1 MSSKK
6 AHMQDAIN
14 IKHASPLP
22 MNVVLHKLDIFSLS
36 ICKKRRLQYGRFAD
50 DCTIGTG
57 VNSDSL
63 ALHIITQFS
72 QFIKS
77 ELGGLYFWVKL
88 IKKVGCI
95 LGENQRQFPP

>member
-1 MSSKK
+1 MSSKQ

-14 IKHASPLP
+14 IKHDSPLL
-22 MNVVLHKLDIFSLS
+22 MNVVLHELDVFALS
-36 ICKKRRLQYGRFAD
+36 ICKKGRLQYGRFAD

-72 QFIKS
+72 QFIKT
-77 ELGGLYFWVKL
+77 ELGGLSFQVKL
-88 IKKVGCI
+88 INKSGCI
-95 LGENQRQFPP
+95 LGENL